1 MECLLKPSYG
11 FKLEDKV
18 FEKQKKLLQMAFVFS
33 LIWSVGASFYDQ
45 FRDTFDQQIRK
56 VLVNSNIPHSDNVY
70 GFYIDPEQEAF
81 MPWMDL
87 APEFMYISN

>member
-18 FEKQKKLLQMAFVFS
+18 FEKQKKLLQMAYVLS